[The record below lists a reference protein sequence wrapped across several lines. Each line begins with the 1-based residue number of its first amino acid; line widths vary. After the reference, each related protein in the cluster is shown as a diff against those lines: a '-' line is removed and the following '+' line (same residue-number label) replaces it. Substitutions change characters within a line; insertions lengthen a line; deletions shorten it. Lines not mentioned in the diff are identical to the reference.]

1 MLADGEGDDEK
12 KVNASDRDC
21 RGAIMHCHA
30 SRDHASHEVLTS
42 LPVRQPH
49 NLNLYHLRQSLAQ
62 CWACQCQSQKGRCE
76 SLVTFNLKFFR
87 VKSVRLWM
95 SS

>member
-42 LPVRQPH
+42 LPV
-49 NLNLYHLRQSLAQ
+49 AT
-62 CWACQCQSQKGRCE
+62 AA
-76 SLVTFNLKFFR
+76 
-87 VKSVRLWM
+87 
-95 SS
+95 